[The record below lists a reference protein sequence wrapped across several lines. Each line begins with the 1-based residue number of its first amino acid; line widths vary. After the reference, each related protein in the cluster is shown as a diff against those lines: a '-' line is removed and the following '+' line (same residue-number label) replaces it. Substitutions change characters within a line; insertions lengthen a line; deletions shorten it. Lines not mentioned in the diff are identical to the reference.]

1 MSALVVQDNIL
12 DFISSYLFLGGP
24 VYPAK
29 KYKKWFGFLYVAK
42 GPKETIDWKVG
53 MTNYIKD
60 RTKALAREKV
70 KPPVYVWS
78 CPNVQVV
85 ETAVKQVL
93 VHFTAAGSD
102 DKEQEKLEELADEDN
117 GAETKS
123 KYRSEIFYLPFP
135 VLIRMIRLIVLY
147 VYTREQWIESAF
159 HFQTLDQYFQIKP
172 EGIKYINE
180 DGEVRIQTGKK
191 IINTNVTV
199 KYPTEEELRIKWQR
213 KQIKGNTTTTG
224 ISKDQ
229 LKKALEERGIEVT
242 PNPVKKELLIALML
256 IVFEEVKD
264 DENAEETFEDIT
276 GIEYPVPEENEL
288 SRYAKTLYIRK
299 PEYYGKTYRGIVRR
313 KTENNRYDILF
324 IETNTLSVVFPEYV
338 YPINTFDVEK
348 VYNELGIDI
357 QPVFPEEEF
366 INLDPNIFDDIA
378 MDIEEEKEEELR
390 LKF

>member
-1 MSALVVQDNIL
+1 MNALVVQDNIL

-42 GPKETIDWKVG
+42 GPKENIDWKVG

-93 VHFTAAGSD
+93 VHFTAAGGD
-102 DKEQEKLEELADEDN
+102 EKAEDKVEALVDEGN
-117 GAETKS
+117 GAAT
-123 KYRSEIFYLPFP
+123 KYRSEIFWLPFP

-159 HFQTLDQYFQIKP
+159 HFQTLDQYFQLKP
-172 EGIKYINE
+172 EGIKYMNE

-199 KYPTEEELRIKWQR
+199 KYPTEEELRRKWQR
-213 KQIKGNTTTTG
+213 KQITDNTTTTG

-229 LKKALEERGIEVT
+229 LKKALEKRGVEVT
-242 PNPVKKELLIALML
+242 PNPVKKDLLRALML
-256 IVFEEVKD
+256 IVFEELEDED
-264 DENAEETFEDIT
+264 DAAEKFEEIT
-276 GIEYPVPEENEL
+276 GIKYPYPEENEL
-288 SRYAKTLYIRK
+288 LRYAKTLYIAK
-299 PEYYGKTYRGIVRR
+299 PEYYGKTYRGIVRS
-313 KTENNRYDILF
+313 KTESNRYDILF
-324 IETNTLSVVFPEYV
+324 IESNTTSFVFPEYV

-348 VYNELGIDI
+348 VYEELGIVI
-357 QPVFPEEEF
+357 QPIFPDEEF
-366 INLDPNIFDDIA
+366 INLDPIIFDDIA
-378 MDIEEEKEEELR
+378 IDMDVEEKEEELR

>member
-1 MSALVVQDNIL
+1 MNALVVQDDIE
-12 DFISSYLFLGGP
+12 DFISSSLFLGGP

-60 RTKALAREKV
+60 RTKALAKEKV

-93 VHFTAAGSD
+93 VHFTAAGGD
-102 DKEQEKLEELADEDN
+102 EKAEDKVEALVDEDN
-117 GAETKS
+117 GAAIKG

-159 HFQTLDQYFQIKP
+159 HFQTLDQYFQLKP
-172 EGIKYINE
+172 EGIRYKNE

-191 IINTNVTV
+191 IIDTNVTV
-199 KYPTEEELRIKWQR
+199 KYPTEEELRRKWQL
-213 KQIKGNTTTTG
+213 KQINDNKTTTK
-224 ISKDQ
+224 INKDQ
-229 LKKALEERGIEVT
+229 LRKELEDRGVEVT
-242 PNPVKKELLIALML
+242 PNPEKKELLKVLMNA
-256 IVFEEVKD
+256 VFEEVKD
-264 DENAEETFEDIT
+264 DENAAEKFQEIT
-276 GIEYPVPEENEL
+276 GIKYPYPEEKEL
-288 SRYAKTLYIRK
+288 LRYAITLYIK
-299 PEYYGKTYRGIVRR
+299 PEYYGRTYRGIVMR
-313 KTENNRYDILF
+313 KTVNNRYDILF
-324 IETNTLSVVFPEYV
+324 IESNTLGFVFPEYV

-348 VYNELGIDI
+348 VYEELGIVI
-357 QPVFPEEEF
+357 QPIFPDEEF
-366 INLDPNIFDDIA
+366 INLDLFDDIA
-378 MDIEEEKEEELR
+378 IDMDMGEKEEELR

>member
-60 RTKALAREKV
+60 RTKALEREKV
-70 KPPVYVWS
+70 KPPVYIWS

-93 VHFTAAGSD
+93 VHFTAAGGD
-102 DKEQEKLEELADEDN
+102 DKAEDKVEALADEDN
-117 GAETKS
+117 GATS
-123 KYRSEIFYLPFP
+123 KGKYMSEIFYLPFP

-172 EGIKYINE
+172 EGIRYINE
-180 DGEVRIQTGKK
+180 DDEVRIQPGKK

-199 KYPTEEELRIKWQR
+199 QYPTEEELRRKWQR
-213 KQIKGNTTTTG
+213 KQINNTTTTG

-229 LKKALEERGIEVT
+229 LKKALEDRVVEVT
-242 PNPVKKELLIALML
+242 PNPVKKDLLIALML

-264 DENAEETFEDIT
+264 KDDAAEKFEEIT
-276 GIEYPVPEENEL
+276 GIKYPYPEEKEL
-288 SRYAKTLYIRK
+288 LRYAKTLYIRK
-299 PEYYGKTYRGIVRR
+299 PEYYGKTYRGIVRS

-324 IETNTLSVVFPEYV
+324 IESNTLSVVFPEYV

-348 VYNELGIDI
+348 VYDELGIDI
-357 QPVFPEEEF
+357 QPIFPDEEF
-366 INLDPNIFDDIA
+366 INLDPIIFDAID
-378 MDIEEEKEEELR
+378 MDVEENMEELR

>member
-1 MSALVVQDNIL
+1 MNALVVQDNIL

-42 GPKETIDWKVG
+42 GPKENIDWKVG

-70 KPPVYVWS
+70 KPPVYIWS

-93 VHFTAAGSD
+93 VHFTLAGSD
-102 DKEQEKLEELADEDN
+102 EKAQEKLEELQDEDN

-123 KYRSEIFYLPFP
+123 KYMSEIFYLPFP

-159 HFQTLDQYFQIKP
+159 HFQTLDQYFQLKP
-172 EGIKYINE
+172 EGIRYINE

-191 IINTNVTV
+191 IIKTNVTV
-199 KYPTEEELRIKWQR
+199 KYPTEEELRRKWQR
-213 KQIKGNTTTTG
+213 KQINDNTTSTK
-224 ISKDQ
+224 INKDQ
-229 LKKALEERGIEVT
+229 LRKALEERGFEVT
-242 PNPVKKELLIALML
+242 PNPEKKELLIVLMNA
-256 IVFEEVKD
+256 VFEEVKD
-264 DENAEETFEDIT
+264 DENATGTFEVIT
-276 GIEYPVPEENEL
+276 GIKYPYPEEKEL
-288 SRYAKTLYIRK
+288 LRYAKTLYIK
-299 PEYYGKTYRGIVRR
+299 PEYYGRTYRGIVQR
-313 KTENNRYDILF
+313 KTVNSRYDILF
-324 IETNTLSVVFPEYV
+324 IESNTISVVFPEYV

-348 VYNELGIDI
+348 VYDELGIVI
-357 QPVFPEEEF
+357 QPVFPDEEF
-366 INLDPNIFDDIA
+366 INLDPNIFDAID
-378 MDIEEEKEEELR
+378 MDVEEKEEELR